1 MPEGVNG
8 SILFQSDQ
16 VISSVIMTSSLDWEI
31 SSLFKCGILIGAV

>member
-16 VISSVIMTSSLDWEI
+16 VISSVIMASSLDWEI
-31 SSLFKCGILIGAV
+31 SLFKCGTLIGAV